1 MVTILK
7 GKASLQI
14 KFGLSYILII
24 VVVLVILN
32 TYPLLAS
39 ENLVFRTKETSV
51 SASVKMVESA
61 LSGLDRL
68 TEESVRQALDGL
80 EETGVSRILGTDTA
94 GRVR

>member
-61 LSGLDRL
+61 SRGSTGSRRRACVRRL
-68 TEESVRQALDGL
+68 TVWRRRAFRAFS
-80 EETGVSRILGTDTA
+80 
-94 GRVR
+94 

>member
-61 LSGLDRL
+61 LSGSRRRACVRHL
-68 TEESVRQALDGL
+68 TVWRRRAFRAFS
-80 EETGVSRILGTDTA
+80 
-94 GRVR
+94 

>member
-1 MVTILK
+1 MP
-7 GKASLQI
+7 GKISLQF

-68 TEESVRQALDGL
+68 TEESVRQAKLRFEGGL
-80 EETGVSRILGTDTA
+80 TSETAYQLSLIHI
-94 GRVR
+94 